1 MDLRS
6 ICLVWLAF
14 VLGRGE
20 EAFPGLIEEP
30 EADGWFGE
38 VEESAEEE
46 AFEGEGAGGGAS
58 AEEGEGECATGG
70 DAEGVE
76 GMLFDGILNPAE
88 GVEFFIKKAAVVLQ
102 SGAGGVQARD
112 QLLLPFLFC

>member
-1 MDLRS
+1 MV
-6 ICLVWLAF
+6 CHGF
-14 VLGRGE
+14 VRVRGE
-20 EAFPGLIEEP
+20 EAFLGLIEEP

-38 VEESAEEE
+38 VEEPAEEE

-58 AEEGEGECATGG
+58 AEEAEGKCAAGGDPECA
-70 DAEGVE
+70 ER
-76 GMLFDGILNPAE
+76 MLSDGILHPAE
-88 GVEFFIKKAAVVLQ
+88 GVEFFLKKAAVVLQ